1 LETMCN
7 TQEFYDD
14 FTCMFFL
21 FMFPVSK
28 LDVCDKLIFQIHLHH
43 VQLFSSFYLFYFLCS
58 TMSPGYLTNLL
69 NRGTKDVLVF
79 HKNYE
84 TQNEVTELSPMNDL
98 NSQPKPKGRSKKI
111 NEVEDNLL
119 ISSYINVSKDAVL
132 ENSS

>member
-1 LETMCN
+1 
-7 TQEFYDD
+7 
-14 FTCMFFL
+14 
-21 FMFPVSK
+21 
-28 LDVCDKLIFQIHLHH
+28 
-43 VQLFSSFYLFYFLCS
+43 
-58 TMSPGYLTNLL
+58 MSPGYLTNLL